1 METERLTCA
10 QSRGS
15 QCCKQHAPL
24 AFRGCD
30 DSPHFIL
37 GEISLFASRNF
48 GQHERPVPRPF
59 ADDLRRAANSLAV
72 VGLVTRLHH
81 WVSIFVEEI
90 TSKSAKHRGL
100 VNNLK
105 LLNERT
111 GFGPVSIE
119 FFEDLVTVRDAIVHA
134 DYRIEWSY
142 QDKKRQVSGRYAN
155 ATSGE
160 VEFTETHLDEAIEN
174 SVTQVK

>member
-1 METERLTCA
+1 
-10 QSRGS
+10 
-15 QCCKQHAPL
+15 
-24 AFRGCD
+24 
-30 DSPHFIL
+30 
-37 GEISLFASRNF
+37 
-48 GQHERPVPRPF
+48 
-59 ADDLRRAANSLAV
+59 
-72 VGLVTRLHH
+72 
-81 WVSIFVEEI
+81 VSIFVEEI

-134 DYRIEWSY
+134 DSRIEWSY

-174 SVTQVK
+174 SVTQVKWYDDHLDILEAKQTP